1 MSHDGVKPGYRPCVG
16 IMLLN
21 HDGRVLVGQRID
33 MPSDHWQMP
42 QGGIDPGEDVRTA
55 AMRELKEEI
64 GTNRAEVIA
73 ESEDWLSYDV
83 PAEIRRRLWGGRYL
97 GQMQKWLVMRFTGQ
111 DSDIDLDTHHPE
123 FRAWKWVDID
133 SLPDLIVP
141 FKRDLYI
148 QLVARYRN
156 LARKAH

>member
-21 HDGRVLVGQRID
+21 RDGQVLVAQRID

-42 QGGIDPGEDVRTA
+42 QGGIDPGEDVRAA

-64 GTNRAEVIA
+64 GTNQAKIIA

-83 PAEIRRRLWGGRYL
+83 PLDLKTRLWGGRYR
-97 GQMQKWLVMRFTGQ
+97 GQMQKWLVMRFTGS
-111 DSDIDLDTHHPE
+111 DDDIDLDTHHPE
-123 FRAWKWVDID
+123 FKAWKWVDID
-133 SLPDLIVP
+133 TLPDLIVP

-148 QLVARYRN
+148 QLVARYRG
-156 LARKAH
+156 LAGKAG